1 MHACPPSCR
10 CEIRRYWSEY
20 RRGFYDAALSWIS
33 ISFTADTMA
42 EWESLSFCSASPP
55 TPENSQ
61 KTCPVREGVWMMY
74 GALICDKAHP
84 TLFPTTCVFRA
95 FVLLLAGRWGQL
107 LEEEA
112 DCRHSCCYRSSPL
125 IYLLSIF
132 PLLSTSISSSLHLLG
147 NRNYLS
153 PCKGASSIPWFIARC
168 HRNGSFFDWIEGV
181 PAFVSLP
188 GHSYMW
194 WRWLLNERFIF

>member
-1 MHACPPSCR
+1 MLTCTPCFW
-10 CEIRRYWSEY
+10 CEIRRYWSGY
-20 RRGFYDAALSWIS
+20 GRGFCGAVFEFPLLLW
-33 ISFTADTMA
+33 
-42 EWESLSFCSASPP
+42 P
-55 TPENSQ
+55 THWQTEKVCLFVQHPLPHLRTLR
-61 KTCPVREGVWMMY
+61 KT
-74 GALICDKAHP
+74 GALLETECEWCMELSSVI
-84 TLFPTTCVFRA
+84 TLIPHSFLLLVFWA
-95 FVLLLAGRWGQL
+95 FVLLLAGRWGRL

-112 DCRHSCCYRSSPL
+112 DWRHSVVNSPPV
-125 IYLLSIF
+125 YLFSIF

-188 GHSYMW
+188 GHGYMW
-194 WRWLLNERFIF
+194 